1 MVRLFSAMR
10 FISETSRKRPARA
23 ARRLLV
29 AGIRDSKSEHGAPLS
44 KLSVCAVLLVAL
56 LAGCGTKGDL
66 YLPEPERKPQT
77 DSNSRR

>member
-1 MVRLFSAMR
+1 MR
-10 FISETSRKRPARA
+10 FTFT
-23 ARRLLV
+23 
-29 AGIRDSKSEHGAPLS
+29 
-44 KLSVCAVLLVAL
+44 AVLLIAL